1 MHSLRIRAGTTKF
14 FQLTELY
21 LDCRDGYKVEAAPD
35 DVLRNLFSNIEH
47 RLQFVTGLYRGDY
60 LIIAHRVSDGRIQ
73 KSTINGA
80 NLDAIRGI
88 I

>member
-1 MHSLRIRAGTTKF
+1 MHSLRIRAGTAKF
-14 FQLTELY
+14 LELAELY

-47 RLQFVTGLYRGDY
+47 RLQFVTGLYPGDY
-60 LIIAHRVSDGRIQ
+60 LIITHRVSDGRIQ